1 MDGVLLNTHGTDNDG
16 IDAGSGYD
24 QSGGN
29 YLMWSA
35 VQVDPTTLLV
45 ASTTATGGDT
55 QDGVGRINIVDISD
69 PTHMAIVGDLDIP
82 GTVQVTGLELL
93 GKPSS
98 GYRQHRGIP
107 TKLQTNYGLT
117 GGVVLATV
125 DVTDPRDPHAAAHA
139 SAEWAS
145 RSDAVSQSRFASLGN
160 GLYAFSNLGASTDMP
175 ELQVINAADPQNFGT
190 GGTVVPSDI
199 VDLTGD
205 SNYIYTTAPTA

>member
-24 QSGGN
+24 ESGGN
-29 YLMWSA
+29 FIMWSA

-55 QDGVGRINIVDISD
+55 QDGVGSINIVDISD
-69 PTHMAIVGDLDIP
+69 PTHMAIVGTLDIP

-93 GKPSS
+93 GNNQVLVTASTG
-98 GYRQHRGIP
+98 GYQ
-107 TKLQTNYGLT
+107 QNFTNDTYGLT
-117 GGVVLATV
+117 GDVVLATL
-125 DVTDPRDPHAAAHA
+125 DVTDPRNPVLLHTQVLNR
-139 SAEWAS
+139 AS

-190 GGTVVPSDI
+190 GIRMCPATSW
-199 VDLTGD
+199 T
-205 SNYIYTTAPTA
+205 